1 MYPLPVNDLRAAYWE
16 ELARREPYFR
26 VLTHEGAVESVGERQ
41 SVEAFFE
48 TGEADVVSL
57 LDAIASLAG
66 HPVSLTSTLDFGC
79 GAGRLTLPLARRS
92 ASIVACDIAPT
103 MLVHARRNAE
113 RAGLDNVTFLESADL
128 AQLPDASFDF
138 ICSLL
143 VLQYI
148 PATAGY
154 AILRELLRTLAPGGI
169 AALHL
174 MFRRPRPT
182 RRPLATMARLRKA
195 TGASRTRD
203 AVDPFTAINEYDRKA
218 VLDEIEAADA
228 RCIGQFAADQGRA
241 SGAVL
246 VIERNRS

>member
-1 MYPLPVNDLRAAYWE
+1 VNDLRAAYWE
-16 ELARREPYFR
+16 ELAHREPYFR
-26 VLTHEGAVESVGERQ
+26 VLTHEGSVETGGDREPT
-41 SVEAFFE
+41 EAFFE
-48 TGEADVVSL
+48 TGEADVAAL

-66 HPVSLTSTLDFGC
+66 HPVGLTSALDYGC

-92 ASIVACDIAPT
+92 GSVVACDIAPT

-113 RAGLDNVTFLESADL
+113 TAGLDNVTFLESAEL
-128 AQLPDASFDF
+128 ARVPDGSFDF

-154 AILRELLRTLAPGGI
+154 EILRALLRTLAPGGI

-174 MFRRPRPT
+174 MFRRPRAT
-182 RRPLATMARLRKA
+182 RRPLATMARLRK
-195 TGASRTRD
+195 TRR
-203 AVDPFTAINEYDRKA
+203 VPFTEINEYDLQT
-218 VLDEIEAADA
+218 VLDEIAAADA
-228 RCIGQFAADQGRA
+228 RCIGQFAAGQGSA

-246 VIERNRS
+246 IIERNR